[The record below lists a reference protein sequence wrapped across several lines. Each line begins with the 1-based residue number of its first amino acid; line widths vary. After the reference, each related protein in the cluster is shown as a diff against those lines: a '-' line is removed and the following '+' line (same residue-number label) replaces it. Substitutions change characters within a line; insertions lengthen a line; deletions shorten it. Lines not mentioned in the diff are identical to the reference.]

1 MFCGAIMPDGISPY
15 LKVYFTSD
23 TDMVVGYLGQ
33 GSSANISAQW
43 ESPFENAS
51 VGGVTGAI
59 TRYGQQAAG
68 GAQVFTGYTSKS
80 SFESRLVWGGQM
92 PPEFT
97 IVVDLMATINA
108 QVEVNAAITTL
119 LQMASP
125 QLNNLTPMGR
135 PPATVTLDIGRRLKL
150 MDVVIKDVSYE
161 LDAPRTADGF
171 YTHNKVTLQCSGDG
185 MINKSDIP
193 SMFI

>member
-15 LKVYFTSD
+15 QKVYFTSD

-33 GSSANISAQW
+33 GSSVNFSAQW
-43 ESPFENAS
+43 ESPFENSS
-51 VGGVTGAI
+51 VGGVAGAI
-59 TRYGQQAAG
+59 SQYGQKLAG
-68 GAQVFTGYTSKS
+68 GAQVFTGQTSKT

-108 QVEVNAAITTL
+108 QIEVNAAITTL
-119 LQMASP
+119 IQMSSP

-135 PPATVTLDIGRRLKL
+135 PPATVTLDVGRRLKL
-150 MDVVIKDVSYE
+150 MDVVIKDVSFE

-171 YTHNKVTLQCSGDG
+171 YTHNKVTIQCSGDN

-193 SMFI
+193 SLFI

>member
-15 LKVYFTSD
+15 MKVYFTSD

-33 GSSANISAQW
+33 GSSANLAAQW
-43 ESPFENAS
+43 ESPFENSS
-51 VGGVTGAI
+51 VGGVLGAI
-59 TRYGQQAAG
+59 SQYGQKLAG
-68 GAQVFTGYTSKS
+68 GAQVLTDMTTKTA
-80 SFESRLVWGGQM
+80 FESRLVWAGQM

-97 IVVDLMATINA
+97 IIVDLMATVNA
-108 QVEVNAAITTL
+108 EIEVNAAISTL

-125 QLNNLTPMGR
+125 QLNNFSPLGR

-161 LDAPRTADGF
+161 LDAPRTIDGF
-171 YTHNKVTLQCSGDG
+171 YTHNKVTLQCSGND
-185 MINKSDIP
+185 MVNKSDIP
-193 SMFI
+193 FMFI

>member
-1 MFCGAIMPDGISPY
+1 MPDGISPY
-15 LKVYFTSD
+15 QKVYFTSD

-33 GSSANISAQW
+33 GSSVNFSAQW
-43 ESPFENAS
+43 ESPFENSS
-51 VGGVTGAI
+51 VGGVAGAI
-59 TRYGQQAAG
+59 SQYGQKLAG
-68 GAQVFTGYTSKS
+68 GAQVFTGQTSKT

-108 QVEVNAAITTL
+108 QIEVNAAITTL
-119 LQMASP
+119 IQMSSP

-135 PPATVTLDIGRRLKL
+135 PPATVTLDVGRRLKL
-150 MDVVIKDVSYE
+150 MDVVIKDVSFE

-171 YTHNKVTLQCSGDG
+171 YTHNKVTIQCSGDN

-193 SMFI
+193 SLFI

>member
-15 LKVYFTSD
+15 QKVYFTSD

-33 GSSANISAQW
+33 GSSVNFSAQW
-43 ESPFENAS
+43 ESPFENSS
-51 VGGVTGAI
+51 VGGVAGAI
-59 TRYGQQAAG
+59 SQYGQKLAG
-68 GAQVFTGYTSKS
+68 GAQVFTGQTSKT

-97 IVVDLMATINA
+97 IVVDLMATVNA
-108 QVEVNAAITTL
+108 QIEVNAAITTL
-119 LQMASP
+119 IQMSSP

-135 PPATVTLDIGRRLKL
+135 PPATVTLDVGRRLKL
-150 MDVVIKDVSYE
+150 MDVVIKDVSFE

-171 YTHNKVTLQCSGDG
+171 YTHNKVTIQCSGDN

-193 SMFI
+193 SLFI